1 MRDLLD
7 KLVVEMVDRGVDFED
22 ARTEFEK
29 RFIAKVLDK
38 SDGNLCRAAE
48 ILGVHRNTLTRQIKK
63 LKIRGR

>member
-7 KLVVEMVDRGVDFED
+7 KLIVEMVDRGVDFED

-29 RFIAKVLDK
+29 RFIVKVLDK

-63 LKIRGR
+63 LKIRAR

>member
-7 KLVVEMVDRGVDFED
+7 KLVVEMVDKDVDFQF

-48 ILGVHRNTLTRQIKK
+48 ILGMHRNTLTRQIKK

>member
-22 ARTEFEK
+22 ARMEFEK

>member
-29 RFIAKVLDK
+29 RFIAKVLQQHR
-38 SDGNLCRAAE
+38 GNLSKAAKDLK
-48 ILGVHRNTLTRQIKK
+48 IHRNTLGKK
-63 LKIRGR
+63 IEEFKL

>member
-7 KLVVEMVDRGVDFED
+7 KLVVEMVDKDVDFEF

-48 ILGVHRNTLTRQIKK
+48 ILGMHRNTLTRQIKK